1 MAAYL
6 PPFAQAPDFMDEE
19 TEAQGGRAT
28 LPGSHRGV
36 VVGSAQP
43 PSTRLV
49 PSFPALLEPSC
60 VGALCE
66 IFREGEACEIQLPPY
81 RPDRE

>member
-6 PPFAQAPDFMDEE
+6 PSFAQAPDFMDEE
-19 TEAQGGRAT
+19 TEAQGGKT
-28 LPGSHRGV
+28 NLPRVPQGV
-36 VVGSAQP
+36 VVGSARP

-60 VGALCE
+60 VLGTM
-66 IFREGEACEIQLPPY
+66 
-81 RPDRE
+81 

>member
-19 TEAQGGRAT
+19 TEAQGGKSS
-28 LPGSHRGV
+28 LPRVPQGV

-49 PSFPALLEPSC
+49 PSFPALL
-60 VGALCE
+60 
-66 IFREGEACEIQLPPY
+66 
-81 RPDRE
+81 